1 MIEDSDQR
9 AASARGGAIQRLLKV
24 EPGEWPVVVWSFLFG
39 FFVFCSYAVIKPIRD
54 ERGIRQGV
62 ENLESLFLVGLVAM
76 LVAHLAFA
84 ALASRFPRRSVAP
97 VLYRF
102 IAVVLL
108 VFAGA
113 FSIANPTQ
121 EVWLARAFYVWVSV
135 YNLFA
140 TSVYFVLMADTFQ
153 SGPARR
159 LFPILTA
166 TVTIGGMAGSV
177 LTALLVER
185 IGVFPLLVVAAVLLE
200 LGVRCVVRLRR
211 VSTALEVEA
220 RHDGDQRQ
228 PILSGAFEGLRRIA
242 RSPYLI
248 GICLF
253 LFLYAYTSSVLYF
266 ERQNI
271 VAVEVP
277 DRRDQV
283 ALFAHVELVVQWLA
297 LLGQLFV
304 AGRLIDRFGVTFG
317 LVLVPVITVIGFA
330 TLGATFTLE
339 AIIVFEVLRKAT
351 NYSVTRPARE
361 ILFTVVDRAEKYKA
375 KSFID
380 TFVYRGGDSLAA
392 VAFATLKEPLAL
404 PMVALTAVPFALAWA
419 WTGFLLG
426 RRQGRMARSSA
437 GPRVFESPGR
447 FDSK

>member
-1 MIEDSDQR
+1 MSERPDARDE
-9 AASARGGAIQRLLKV
+9 ADRGGALRRMFKV
-24 EPGEWPVVVWSFLFG
+24 ERGEWPTVVWSFLFG
-39 FFVFCSYAVIKPIRD
+39 FFVFCSYAVVKPIRD

-76 LVAHLAFA
+76 LVAHLAFS
-84 ALASRFPRRSVAP
+84 ALASRFPRRAVAP

-108 VFAGA
+108 AFAGA
-113 FSIANPTQ
+113 FSFADPTQ
-121 EVWLARAFYVWVSV
+121 EVWLARVFYVWVSV

-140 TSVYFVLMADTFQ
+140 TSVYFVLMADTFPSHQ
-153 SGPARR
+153 ARR

-166 TVTIGGMAGSV
+166 TVTIGGMAGSAM
-177 LTALLVER
+177 TGLLVER
-185 IGVFPLLVVAAVLLE
+185 IGVFRLLIVAAVLLE
-200 LGVRCVVRLRR
+200 LGVQCVTRLRR
-211 VSTALEVEA
+211 VSASAEVEA
-220 RHDGDQRQ
+220 WRDGDQRQ

-266 ERQNI
+266 QRQNI

-277 DRRDQV
+277 DRRAQV
-283 ALFAHVELVVQWLA
+283 ELFAYLELVVQWLA

-304 AGRLIDRFGVTFG
+304 AGRLINRFGVTFG
-317 LVLVPVITVIGFA
+317 LVLVPAVTIVGFA
-330 TLGATFTLE
+330 TLGFTFTLE
-339 AIIVFEVLRKAT
+339 AVIVFEVIRKAT
-351 NYSVTRPARE
+351 NYAVARPARE

-392 VAFATLKEPLAL
+392 VAFAALKEPLTL
-404 PMVALTAVPFALAWA
+404 PMVALTAVPFALVWFG
-419 WTGFLLG
+419 TGFMLG
-426 RRQGRMARSSA
+426 RRQGRMAA
-437 GPRVFESPGR
+437 GSGDGGVFRPRAADDPT
-447 FDSK
+447 